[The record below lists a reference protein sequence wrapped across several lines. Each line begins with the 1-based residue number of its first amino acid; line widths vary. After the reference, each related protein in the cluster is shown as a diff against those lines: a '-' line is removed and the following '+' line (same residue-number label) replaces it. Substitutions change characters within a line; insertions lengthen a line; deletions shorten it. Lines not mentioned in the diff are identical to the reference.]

1 MRCQFVLL
9 PDSKACLMHLNIN
22 NLCLT
27 PLTLRGYGVTS
38 PPPRFAAEKWVM
50 RDDDPPVGRGA
61 LSRGFCEVGV
71 WLVLFNLKKSEF

>member
-1 MRCQFVLL
+1 VNWVF
-9 PDSKACLMHLNIN
+9 DSESIFLIRLQDF
-22 NLCLT
+22 LD
-27 PLTLRGYGVTS
+27 GY
-38 PPPRFAAEKWVM
+38 PPARFAAEKWVM